1 MRLID
6 ADVLLAKLREIGNE
20 PDYQHNGEDWGLAFV
35 SQKQRLKTPSP
46 LTLFL

>member
-20 PDYQHNGEDWGLAFV
+20 PDYQHNGEDWGGWHLY
-35 SQKQRLKTPSP
+35 RRNRG
-46 LTLFL
+46 